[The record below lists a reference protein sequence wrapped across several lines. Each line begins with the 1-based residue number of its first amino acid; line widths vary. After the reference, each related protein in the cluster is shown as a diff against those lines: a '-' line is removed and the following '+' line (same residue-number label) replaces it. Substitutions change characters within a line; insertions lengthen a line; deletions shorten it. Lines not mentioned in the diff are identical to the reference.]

1 MKNYKPKGGYGKK
14 KPGGSGRPYFKKR
27 DEASP
32 KSDFKKPMP
41 YIRKTEDDLEVGEE
55 SEVIESQGE
64 SSIHPSHPRSSQ
76 QEDGGSAQWIYG
88 LQTVTEAL
96 RRGLTFKKIYL
107 RKKDAGLE
115 EAEAAAE
122 DKRTPD
128 RKILKLDK
136 VEEII
141 ALCKEKKIQF
151 YFAEPDFFLSRFA
164 EKNHQWVVAELKG
177 GARQV
182 PDLAEH
188 LDKIPTGRTPLVL
201 LLDRITDQQ
210 NLGAIARSA
219 YFFGCDL
226 VVMETHHAAPVDET
240 VHRVSSGA
248 SLLIPFYFCE
258 KLSSAV
264 ETLRSKK
271 FKIFGTV
278 SHEEGQAPA
287 GEKNPAEPAKEFPLV
302 ELREADF
309 KGPTAIFL
317 GSEGPGLRPHL
328 VRMCDKLIWIKGY
341 LGFDSLNV
349 GSAGAVLLYEA
360 RRQLGV

>member
-1 MKNYKPKGGYGKK
+1 MKNYKPKGGFGKK
-14 KPGGSGRPYFKKR
+14 KPGGGGRSYFQKR
-27 DEASP
+27 DSGASQ
-32 KSDFKKPMP
+32 SEFKKPTP
-41 YIRKTEDDLEVGEE
+41 YIRKTEDDFGPEGESENVESQAEASVRPRQHVQEE
-55 SEVIESQGE
+55 S
-64 SSIHPSHPRSSQ
+64 
-76 QEDGGSAQWIYG
+76 GGAQWIYG
-88 LQTVTEAL
+88 LQTVMEAL

-107 RKKDAGLE
+107 RKKDGGLE
-115 EAEAAAE
+115 ESEDGAE
-122 DKRTPD
+122 DKRSPG
-128 RKILKLDK
+128 RQALKLDK

-151 YFAEPDFFLSRFA
+151 YFAEADFFLSRFS
-164 EKNHQWVVAELKG
+164 ERNHQWVVAELKG

-188 LDKIPTGRTPLVL
+188 LDKIPAGRTPLVL

-210 NLGAIARSA
+210 NMGAIARSA

-226 VVMETHHAAPVDET
+226 VVTETHHVAPIDGT

-248 SLLIPFYFCE
+248 SLLIPFYACE

-264 ETLRSKK
+264 DVLRSKG
-271 FKIFGTV
+271 FKIYGTV
-278 SHEEGQAPA
+278 SHEENQTPS
-287 GEKNPAEPAKEFPLV
+287 GEKGAEPPKEFPLV
-302 ELREADF
+302 ELRDAAF